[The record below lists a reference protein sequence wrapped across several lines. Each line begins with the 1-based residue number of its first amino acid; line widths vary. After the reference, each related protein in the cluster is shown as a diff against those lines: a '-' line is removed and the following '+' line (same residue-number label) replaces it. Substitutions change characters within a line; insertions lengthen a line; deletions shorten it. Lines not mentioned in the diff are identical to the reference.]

1 MTKYFQSTFGFSTS
15 VAFEDPQVMS
25 AVGLCEKLG
34 DEKLLDAVT
43 GLQWFRACLC
53 VTWREGKCAA
63 VGKNMT
69 FVGKNEKT
77 WNKQIS
83 WMVGFK

>member
-1 MTKYFQSTFGFSTS
+1 VTKYFQSTFGFSTS

-43 GLQWFRACLC
+43 GLSGSGPAYVSRGA
-53 VTWREGKCAA
+53 RESVRPWGK
-63 VGKNMT
+63 T
-69 FVGKNEKT
+69 
-77 WNKQIS
+77 
-83 WMVGFK
+83 